1 MGTAHQRT
9 VEKGAGKNRPGAWMI
24 SVLPGVVW
32 EALFLA
38 APFVAIVVMSFMTRG
53 EFGGVERPFT
63 LENYKLL
70 AGFGPFGF
78 EALYPVVLL
87 RTVALALATSV
98 LCALAAL
105 PLVFWVATLPLKSR
119 TVALM
124 LLTIPVWTNLLV
136 RTYAWQVLLGPEG
149 WVTAVARA
157 IGLVGAGEGLYPGT
171 GAVLLCL
178 VCDYLPFAALPLYAS
193 VEKLNRATIEAAR
206 DLGASGWNVWRHAVY
221 PQIQA
226 GLWAGLIFVF
236 LPALGQFVIPDL
248 LGGAKTVLLG
258 NVLQQQFGPSR
269 DWPFGAALA
278 TVSIFTLA
286 VAVVLYSRKTK
297 EEWV

>member
-1 MGTAHQRT
+1 ML
-9 VEKGAGKNRPGAWMI
+9 
-24 SVLPGVVW
+24 SVLPGAGW
-32 EALFLA
+32 EVLFLA
-38 APFVAIVVMSFMTRG
+38 LPFAGMVVMSFMTRG
-53 EFGGVERPFT
+53 EVGGVERPFT

-78 EALYPVVLL
+78 EPLYPVVLL
-87 RTVALALATSV
+87 RTVTLAFVTAAS
-98 LCALAAL
+98 CAAAAL
-105 PLVFWVATLPLKSR
+105 PLVFWVASLSRRKR

-136 RTYAWQVLLGPEG
+136 RTYAWQVLLGPDG
-149 WVTAVARA
+149 LITGAARA
-157 IGLVGAGEGLYPGT
+157 VGLVGGGEALYPGMA
-171 GAVLLCL
+171 AVLVCL

-193 VEKLNRATIEAAR
+193 VEKMNRATVEAAR

-221 PQIQA
+221 PQIKP
-226 GLWAGLIFVF
+226 GLWAGLVFVF

-269 DWPFGAALA
+269 DWPFGAALT
-278 TVSIFTLA
+278 TVTIFVLA
-286 VAVVLYSRKTK
+286 LIVLLYARKAK
-297 EEWV
+297 EELV

>member
-1 MGTAHQRT
+1 MTKRERETRRSRT
-9 VEKGAGKNRPGAWMI
+9 WMLL
-24 SVLPGVVW
+24 VLPGAGW
-32 EALFLA
+32 EVLFLA
-38 APFVAIVVMSFMTRG
+38 LPFAGMVVMSFMTRG
-53 EFGGVERPFT
+53 EVGGVERPFT

-78 EALYPVVLL
+78 EPLYPVVLL
-87 RTVALALATSV
+87 RTVTLAFVTAAS
-98 LCALAAL
+98 CAAAAL
-105 PLVFWVATLPLKSR
+105 PLVFWVASLSRRKR

-136 RTYAWQVLLGPEG
+136 RTYAWQVLLGPDG
-149 WVTAVARA
+149 LITGAARA
-157 IGLVGAGEGLYPGT
+157 VGLVGGGEALYPGMA
-171 GAVLLCL
+171 AVLVCL

-193 VEKLNRATIEAAR
+193 VEKMNRATVEAAR

-221 PQIQA
+221 PQIKP
-226 GLWAGLIFVF
+226 GLWAGLVFVF

-269 DWPFGAALA
+269 DWPFGATLTTVTIFVLALM
-278 TVSIFTLA
+278 VL
-286 VAVVLYSRKTK
+286 LYSRKAK
-297 EEWV
+297 EELL